1 MTSDY
6 RKSSHTTFRIELHII
21 WVTKYRYK
29 VLHGAIGVYTRDL
42 LRRICSEERAE
53 IISGSVSPDHVHLL
67 VSIDPSVAVSTLLR
81 QLKGKSSHHL
91 QIQFPELK
99 KRYWGQHLWARG
111 YFAVSTGNVSKEM
124 VAEYIKHHFEDS
136 ENKDDPFRVEKP

>member
-1 MTSDY
+1 MGTEY
-6 RKSSHTTFRIELHII
+6 RKSSHTTFRIELHIV

-29 VLHGAIGVYTRDL
+29 VLTGTIGTHTRDL

-67 VSIDPSVAVSTLLR
+67 VSIDPSVSVSTLLR
-81 QLKGKSSHHL
+81 QLKGKSSRLL
-91 QIQFPELK
+91 QIEFPELK

-124 VAEYIKHHFEDS
+124 VAEYIKHHFE
-136 ENKDDPFRVEKP
+136 NKEDADDPFRVEKP

>member
-1 MTSDY
+1 MGNDY
-6 RKSSHTTFRIELHII
+6 RKSSHTTFRIELHIV

-29 VLHGAIGVYTRDL
+29 ILNGAIGVRTRDL

-81 QLKGKSSHHL
+81 QLKGKSSHLL
-91 QIQFPELK
+91 QIEFPELK

-111 YFAVSTGNVSKEM
+111 YFAVSTGNVSTAM
-124 VAEYIKHHFEDS
+124 ITEYIQHHFE
-136 ENKDDPFRVEKP
+136 NRAGKDDPFRVEKP

>member
-1 MTSDY
+1 MGNDY
-6 RKSSHTTFRIELHII
+6 RKSSHTTFRIELHIV

-29 VLHGAIGVYTRDL
+29 ILNGAIGVRTRDL
-42 LRRICSEERAE
+42 LRRICGEERAE

-67 VSIDPSVAVSTLLR
+67 VSLDPSVSVSTLLR

-91 QIQFPELK
+91 QIEFPELR

-111 YFAVSTGNVSKEM
+111 YFAVSTGNVSTTM
-124 VAEYIKHHFEDS
+124 MTEYIQQHFENK
-136 ENKDDPFRVEKP
+136 EGKDDPFRVEKP

>member
-1 MTSDY
+1 MGTEY
-6 RKSSHTTFRIELHII
+6 RKSSHTTFRIELHIV

-29 VLHGAIGVYTRDL
+29 VLTGTICTHTRDL

-67 VSIDPSVAVSTLLR
+67 VSIDPSVSVSTLMR
-81 QLKGKSSHHL
+81 QLKGKSSRLL
-91 QIQFPELK
+91 QIEFPELK

-111 YFAVSTGNVSKEM
+111 YFAVSTGNVSQEM
-124 VAEYIKHHFEDS
+124 VAEYIKHHFE
-136 ENKDDPFRVEKP
+136 NKEDADDPFRVEKP

>member
-1 MTSDY
+1 MGTEY
-6 RKSSHTTFRIELHII
+6 RKSSHTTFRIELHIV

-29 VLHGAIGVYTRDL
+29 VLTGTIGTHTRDL

-67 VSIDPSVAVSTLLR
+67 VSIDPSVSVSTLLR
-81 QLKGKSSHHL
+81 QLKGKSSRLL
-91 QIQFPELK
+91 QIEFPELE

-124 VAEYIKHHFEDS
+124 VAEYIKHHFE
-136 ENKDDPFRVEKP
+136 NKEDADDPFRVEKP